1 MILLKQLIAVT
12 DAYGSALGIG
22 RKRVSTIVLNRG
34 ATLDL
39 VAEGKADVGTKTLE
53 RAMQW
58 LSDNWPKAAV
68 WPEGVER
75 PVVAVEIAAPEAA
88 E

>member
-1 MILLKQLIAVT
+1 MNLLKQLIAVT
-12 DAYGSALGIG
+12 DVYGSALGIG

-58 LSDNWPKAAV
+58 LSDNWPSDAE

-75 PVVAVEIAAPEAA
+75 PVPEPSPEAA